1 MLRKVIVLMLIP
13 LLSLAAGAGCGKGN
27 GVVNPTVKDGA
38 PKGKEFKP
46 ITPRVGPK

>member
-1 MLRKVIVLMLIP
+1 MLRKLIAP
-13 LLSLAAGAGCGKGN
+13 TLIALVSLAAGAGCGKGN